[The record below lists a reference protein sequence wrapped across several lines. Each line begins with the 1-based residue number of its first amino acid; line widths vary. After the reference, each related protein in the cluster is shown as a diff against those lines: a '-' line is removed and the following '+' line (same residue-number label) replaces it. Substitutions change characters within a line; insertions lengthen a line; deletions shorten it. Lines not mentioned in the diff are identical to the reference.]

1 MSPRTYVVAMCG
13 GGDRPIAALHGQTAF
28 EAARTPAMDALA
40 RGGTLGLLTVISAD
54 ITPESD
60 SGAMALLGYDP
71 LAYYTGRGPLEGLGM
86 GFWDAAGASV
96 AFRVNFA
103 SRDPATGRL
112 DRRTSR
118 DLTDDELAVLAE
130 QIRTRVTLESCPGVR
145 YQITAFGRHRGI
157 VCFTSRDVMLSG
169 NVSNTD
175 PGFRK
180 VGAFGIP
187 NDSYVPQAL
196 ACRALDDSEG
206 ARATATA
213 VNAFVAESAEVLQSA
228 EVNLRRSEAGR
239 LPANLLL
246 FRDGGHTLPSLPDFT
261 ASRGQRMALYG
272 QVPAERGLCRLFGG
286 RFVLSRPARDQ
297 DAPGF
302 YAELVTQI
310 TADPAD
316 LVFVHLKGPDEP
328 GHDGQVAAKV
338 AAIEEIDEHFVA
350 RLAERLRP
358 ADRLVLTCDHAT
370 PCELGIH
377 SADPVPAVLYGAGV
391 TANGGTR
398 FCEREAAALE
408 FPVAR
413 ACELLPRLLR
423 AEAGLGARS

>member
-1 MSPRTYVVAMCG
+1 VSPRTYVVAMCG
-13 GGDRPIAALHGQTAF
+13 GGDRPIATLRGRTAF
-28 EAARTPAMDALA
+28 EAARTPHMDAMA
-40 RGGTLGLLTVISAD
+40 RAGTLGLLTVISAD

-71 LAYYTGRGPLEGLGM
+71 LVYYTGRGPLEGLGM
-86 GFWDAAGASV
+86 GFWDPGGASV

-103 SRDPATGRL
+103 SRDPDTGRL

-118 DLTDDELAVLAE
+118 DLTDDQLAVLAE
-130 QIRTRVTLESCPGVR
+130 QIQTRVTLSSCPGIR

-157 VCFTSRDVMLSG
+157 VCFTSRDVSLSG

-180 VGAFGIP
+180 VGAFGVP
-187 NDSYVPQAL
+187 NGTYVPQPL
-196 ACRALDDSEG
+196 PCLALDGSDG
-206 ARATATA
+206 ARATAAA
-213 VNAFVAESAEVLQSA
+213 VNAFVAESAQVLQSS
-228 EVNLRRSEAGR
+228 EVNRCRKEAGR

-261 ASRGQRMALYG
+261 ASYGQRMALYG
-272 QVPAERGLCRLFGG
+272 QVPAERGLCLLAGG
-286 RFVLSRPARDQ
+286 RFVSSRPARGQ
-297 DAPGF
+297 DYPAF
-302 YAELVTQI
+302 YAELVTHI

-328 GHDGQVAAKV
+328 GHDGQAAAKV
-338 AAIEEIDEHFVA
+338 AAIEGIDEHFVA
-350 RLAERLRP
+350 RLLERLRP

-377 SADPVPAVLYGAGV
+377 SADPVPTLLYGAGIA
-391 TANGGTR
+391 ANGGTR
-398 FCEREAAALE
+398 FCEREAATLE
-408 FPVAR
+408 FPVSQAS
-413 ACELLPRLLR
+413 ELLPRLLR
-423 AEAGLGARS
+423 TDAGVGGRP

>member
-1 MSPRTYVVAMCG
+1 VSPRTYVVAMCG
-13 GGDRPIAALHGQTAF
+13 GGDRPIAALRGQTAF
-28 EAARTPAMDALA
+28 EAARTPHMDAMA
-40 RGGTLGLLTVISAD
+40 RTGTLGLLTVISAE

-71 LAYYTGRGPLEGLGM
+71 LVYYTGRGPLEGLGM
-86 GFWDAAGASV
+86 DFWDPGGASV

-118 DLTDDELAVLAE
+118 DLTDDELAALAG
-130 QIRTRVTLESCPGVR
+130 QIRARVTLSSCPGVR

-180 VGAFGIP
+180 AGAFGIP
-187 NDSYVPQAL
+187 NGTYEPQAL
-196 ACRALDDSEG
+196 PCLALDDSEG
-206 ARATATA
+206 ARATAAA
-213 VNAFVAESAEVLQSA
+213 VNAFVAESAGVLGSA
-228 EVNLRRSEAGR
+228 EVNRRRARAGR

-246 FRDGGHTLPSLPDFT
+246 FRDGGHTLPSLPGFT
-261 ASRGQRMALYG
+261 ASYGLRMALYG
-272 QVPAERGLCRLFGG
+272 QVPAERGLCQLFGG
-286 RFVLSRPARDQ
+286 RFVPSRPARGQDQ
-297 DAPGF
+297 RAF
-302 YAELVTQI
+302 YAELVAQI
-310 TADPAD
+310 AADPAD

-328 GHDGQVAAKV
+328 GHDGQVTAKV
-338 AAIEEIDEHFVA
+338 AAIEEIDAHFVA
-350 RLAERLRP
+350 RLLERLRP

-377 SADPVPAVLYGAGV
+377 SSDPVPVVLYGAGIA
-391 TANGGTR
+391 ANGGTR

-408 FPVAR
+408 FPVTY

-423 AEAGLGARS
+423 AGAGVGGRS